1 MSCCSCYKRWSCR
14 YDFVVEDGRY
24 PCQSSQLNNNGSSSS
39 DGACAYKHQM
49 PFLSGFVV
57 GQHAESSRVFRYIAD
72 APTTTTQRLK
82 AMTSG
87 SLPIFF
93 DVSNA
98 FAAPSMDEDN
108 LIDQFRAA
116 GKKMVFM
123 GDSTWTGLYPTQF
136 DDPHPFPCYN
146 IMDLHSVDDGIEELL
161 PGVIQRGDWDVLV
174 AHYLG
179 VDHAGHAHG
188 VDSEPMM
195 KKLRQIDSS
204 IRRTVESIKA
214 QSHKGGLYE
223 DTLVLVAG
231 DHGQT
236 LTGDHGGGSPEEVD
250 SVLVAIDVNNLHTSR
265 ESYYLECQKT
275 CSCGQDRNQCVPDLM
290 QIDLVP
296 TLAAFMNTP
305 IPFVNLGKVSKDLWS
320 LIRHK
325 PLVSPFLDILKAN
338 AEQVYQYLDRY
349 QSQKSGGA
357 GLPESTMATLR
368 RAYKSLEENE
378 DSYLDFLRSTEAF
391 ARSVWT
397 QFHEGW
403 MILGVAVM
411 LSVVVFQLCLLYHFF
426 VVAASDAKRDTS
438 TNRIYFLR
446 SVGVWLLNVVHPIG
460 IFSFFF
466 LLSEGAHVSMLVA
479 CMIVLTACL
488 QNSKAALIRGSKHL
502 IISVF
507 CCYLI
512 STLGLQSHS
521 GFGFWQRLTVHDA
534 EQTSHEGL
542 GSAHTMN
549 MLSQIIPFKIDPGSL
564 SFAVHYFLPTLVL
577 VMIVDQGVKTENH
590 GGGWTCTAT
599 R

>member
-1 MSCCSCYKRWSCR
+1 
-14 YDFVVEDGRY
+14 VEDARY
-24 PCQSSQLNNNGSSSS
+24 PCQSSQLNNDSSISS
-39 DGACAYKHQM
+39 HVTCAYKHQM
-49 PFLSGFVV
+49 PFLSGFV

-93 DVSNA
+93 DISNA
-98 FAAPSMDEDN
+98 FAASSMDEDN

-116 GKKMVFM
+116 GKKMIFM

-136 DDPHPFPCYN
+136 HDSHPFPCYN

-161 PGVIQRGDWDVLV
+161 PGMIQRGDWDVLV

-204 IRRTVESIKA
+204 IQKTVDSIKA
-214 QSHKGGLYE
+214 QAHKGGLYE

-265 ESYYLECQKT
+265 ESNHYVECQKT

-296 TLAAFMNTP
+296 TLAAFMNIP

-320 LIRHK
+320 LVRYK

-338 AEQVYQYLDRY
+338 ADQVYRYLVTY
-349 QSQKSGGA
+349 QSQKGGS

-378 DSYLDFLRSTEAF
+378 KSYLDFLRSTESF

-411 LSVVVFQLCLLYHFF
+411 FSVVIFQLCLLYHFF
-426 VVAASDAKRDTS
+426 VATAYDAKHDTS
-438 TNRIYFLR
+438 TNRKYFLR
-446 SVGVWLLNVVHPIG
+446 SVGVWLLNMVHPIG

-479 CMIVLTACL
+479 CMIVLTTCL
-488 QNSKAALIRGSKHL
+488 QNSKAGLIESSRNL
-502 IISVF
+502 IVSIF

-521 GFGFWQRLTVHDA
+521 GFGFWQRLTVHDS
-534 EQTSHEGL
+534 EQTSHDGL
-542 GSAHTMN
+542 ANSLAMDKLN
-549 MLSQIIPFKIDPGSL
+549 DIIPFKIDPDTL
-564 SFAVHYFLPTLVL
+564 HFAVHYFLPTLVL
-577 VMIVDQGVKTENH
+577 AMIVDQSIKTDVH
-590 GGGWTCTAT
+590 RGGRSCIAT